1 MIVQSPTQKLSAAT
15 PPGTAVC
22 SVVMKA
28 GGVLSAGGGGSGG
41 PVGGAALGT
50 CASAPPAGGF
60 GGAGFDV
67 GGLRR
72 RWLGARRTRRRGR
85 RAGAWRIRARHLS
98 LQRFRGRL
106 TRWLV
111 SRCSRG
117 GLWRLAIVYTHS
129 SAPFCHA

>member
-15 PPGTAVC
+15 PPGTAAC

-41 PVGGAALGT
+41 PVGGV
-50 CASAPPAGGF
+50 
-60 GGAGFDV
+60 DV